1 MLRGDC
7 PPVCEVSIISNMR
20 DNGSTEQLILQAT
33 AGDRAALEQLLLEH
47 YTRLSRRVAQELAGP
62 LGRLV
67 SVEDILQE
75 TFIQAIRD
83 IKKCDARSPG
93 SFAAWLST
101 IADNRLRDTRKE
113 LRRKRRGGGRR
124 RVGEPPASRAS
135 TIANLVE
142 LIADPGD
149 TPSRPI
155 ARQEAVQAIQ
165 VGLAGLPADQ
175 REAIRLRYLGRKT
188 IDRIVVGMDR
198 TAAAV
203 RRPLHRAKK
212 ALREALGHSSL
223 WFSRK

>member
-1 MLRGDC
+1 
-7 PPVCEVSIISNMR
+7 MR
-20 DNGSTEQLILQAT
+20 DNGSTEQLILKAT

-67 SVEDILQE
+67 SVDDILQE

-83 IKKCDARSPG
+83 IKKCNSRSPE

-124 RVGEPPASRAS
+124 RVGGPPASQAS
-135 TIANLVE
+135 TIADLVE

-155 ARQEAVQAIQ
+155 ARQEAIQAIQ

-175 REAIRLRYLGRKT
+175 REAIRLRYLGGRSIGET
-188 IDRIVVGMDR
+188 AAAMGR

-203 RRPLHRAKK
+203 RGLVHRAKK